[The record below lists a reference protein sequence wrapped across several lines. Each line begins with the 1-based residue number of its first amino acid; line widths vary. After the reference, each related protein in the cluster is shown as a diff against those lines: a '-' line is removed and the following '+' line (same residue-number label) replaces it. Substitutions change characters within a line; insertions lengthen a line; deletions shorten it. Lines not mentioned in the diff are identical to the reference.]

1 MAYLHRIRLKSGLDL
16 AQLAKGLPADAYGE
30 HKLLWQ
36 LFSEGAEHR
45 DFLYR
50 REQQGHW
57 PFFYVLSQRQPH
69 DRKGLWDIDTKPF
82 EPKLRPGERLAFVL
96 RANPVRVRKLDD
108 DQDNKKRRRDDVVAD
123 LKKRRYPNAQER
135 PPLAAIVQEA
145 GEEWLAERAEKC
157 GFQVESVCADGYR
170 QQRFYKAGNEKPIFL
185 STLDYEGVLRIAD
198 AERFTEKLRQGI
210 GPAKAFGCGL
220 LLVRR
225 I

>member
-16 AQLAKGLPADAYGE
+16 ARLAKGLPSDAYGE

-45 DFLYR
+45 DFLFR

-57 PFFYVLSQRQPH
+57 PFFYVLSRRQPN
-69 DRKGLWDIDTKPF
+69 DRKNLWDIDTKPF
-82 EPKLRPGERLAFVL
+82 EPKLAPGERLVFVL

-108 DQDNKKRRRDDVVAD
+108 DRSNKKRRRDDVVAD
-123 LKKRRYPNAQER
+123 LKKRQYPDQEQR
-135 PPLAAIVQEA
+135 PPLAAIVREA
-145 GEEWLAERAEKC
+145 GEQWLTERAGKS

-170 QQRFYKAGNEKPIFL
+170 QQRFYKAGSEKPIFL
-185 STLDYEGVLRIAD
+185 STLDYSGILRIVD
-198 AERFTEKLRQGI
+198 AERFTEKLVQGI

-220 LLVRR
+220 MLVRR
-225 I
+225 V